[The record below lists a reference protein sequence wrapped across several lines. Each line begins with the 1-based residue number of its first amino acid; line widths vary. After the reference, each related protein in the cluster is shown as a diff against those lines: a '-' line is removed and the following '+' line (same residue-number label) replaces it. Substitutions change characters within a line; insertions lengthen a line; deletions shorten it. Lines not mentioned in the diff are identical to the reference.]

1 MNAMNTEPPVRSVD
15 SASERQIVAPGAG
28 LYSEVP
34 RQVSFAPTGVETSR
48 PRRGRTARG
57 DSLPEA

>member
-1 MNAMNTEPPVRSVD
+1 MNAMNTEPPVRSID
-15 SASERQIVAPGAG
+15 SASERRVVAPGAG

-34 RQVSFAPTGVETSR
+34 RQASFAPTGVETNR